1 MKISI
6 LYLLQKNRTN
16 QQGNCPIRCRITYFS
31 KRKIF
36 STGLFINP
44 DFWNSKKQKAFPPN
58 QENDYINSQLSL
70 ISQKIKKAFLL
81 LQVQE
86 KDFDVNDVYQVYKGK
101 NTKKN
106 KSFLEVMELH
116 NSRIEKLVGIEYAP
130 KYYQKWKGMHT
141 LLSGFIKKTYN
152 RSDFLLGKLTLKFLD
167 DIDFYMKSEKNHKQI
182 TINKCIQRVRQVVRY
197 AISEGYLEKDP
208 FILYKTKRYK
218 KEVVYLTKEELEL
231 VEKHK
236 FAQMRLE
243 QVRDMFIFCCYTGL
257 AYAEMSN
264 LKSKHI
270 VTGFDGKE
278 WIKMHR
284 KKTGKDFSVPLLEKP
299 IQIIEKYGDTKT
311 EKILPKISNQKFNS
325 YIKEICEIVGIE
337 KNISHHIAR
346 KTFATTVLLYN
357 DVPMEIVSELLGH
370 SKIQTT
376 QQHYGKIVQKKV
388 SEEMSKLT
396 SKLNNYDNK

>member
-208 FILYKTKRYK
+208 FILYKPKRYK

>member
-58 QENDYINSQLSL
+58 QENNYINSQLSL

-86 KDFDVNDVYQVYKGK
+86 KDFDVNDVYQIYKGK
-101 NTKKN
+101 NTKNN

-167 DIDFYMKSEKNHKQI
+167 DMDFYMKSEKNHKQI

-208 FILYKTKRYK
+208 FILYKPKRYK

-299 IQIIEKYGDTKT
+299 IQIIEKYRDTET

-388 SEEMSKLT
+388 SEQME
-396 SKLNNYDNK
+396 KLNNKLK

>member
-208 FILYKTKRYK
+208 FILYKPKRYK

-337 KNISHHIAR
+337 KNISHETH
-346 KTFATTVLLYN
+346 
-357 DVPMEIVSELLGH
+357 
-370 SKIQTT
+370 
-376 QQHYGKIVQKKV
+376 
-388 SEEMSKLT
+388 
-396 SKLNNYDNK
+396 